1 MFDMFDEEIEEETHF
16 MLDCSM
22 YEDLRRKMFE
32 VFQHTLSKQQRYQ
45 ANPEP
50 IEIEKMRKEEEGRR
64 KLMAGLM
71 GDMFA
76 SDNSVRAAALCFC
89 KRAMKRRNRIVRTLL
104 DQRT

>member
-1 MFDMFDEEIEEETHF
+1 MICLKYDEIEDETHF

-22 YEDLRRKMFE
+22 YEDLRRKMFD
-32 VFQHTLSKQQRYQ
+32 VFQHTLSKHQRYQ

-50 IEIEKMRKEEEGRR
+50 IEIEKMRNEEEGRK
-64 KLMAGLM
+64 KLMAGLI

-76 SDNSVRAAALCFC
+76 SDSSMRALGFC
-89 KRAMKRRNRIVRTLL
+89 KRAMKRRNRIVRTL